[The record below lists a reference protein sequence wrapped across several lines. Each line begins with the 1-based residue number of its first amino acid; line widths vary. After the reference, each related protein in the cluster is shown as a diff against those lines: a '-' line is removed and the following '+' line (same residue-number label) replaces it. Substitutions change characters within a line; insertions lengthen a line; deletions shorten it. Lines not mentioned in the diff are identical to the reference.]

1 MTQRYS
7 GQELPLMAQATNWKS
22 YLAELI
28 RPYLGPTVLEVGAGI
43 GGNIPHLHQP
53 PVRDW
58 TALEPDPVQA
68 AQIVGSGVRVVLGTL
83 AALDAAE
90 RFDAILYID
99 VLEHIADDAAELR
112 QAAAHLAPGGRL
124 IVLAPAHP
132 YLFSRMD
139 AAIGHHRRYTMA
151 GLRALTP
158 RGCGPGGCGP
168 GGCGSAGCRLERL
181 WQVDAAGWFA
191 SLANRL
197 VLHRAQPTAGQI
209 AVWDRVLVPISRRLD
224 RRLRFGFGKSILA
237 VWRRV
242 DDEPGAM
249 G

>member
-7 GQELPLMAQATNWKS
+7 GRELPLMARATNWKS

-28 RPYLGPTVLEVGAGI
+28 RPHLGPTVLEVGAGI
-43 GGNIPHLHQP
+43 GGNIRHLHQP

-68 AQIVGSGVRVVLGTL
+68 AQIVGYGLRVVVGTL
-83 AALDAAE
+83 AALDVAE
-90 RFDAILYID
+90 RFDAILYVD
-99 VLEHIADDAAELR
+99 VLEHIADDEAELR
-112 QAAAHLAPGGRL
+112 EAAAHLAPGGRL

-158 RGCGPGGCGP
+158 
-168 GGCGSAGCRLERL
+168 AGCRLEALR
-181 WQVDAAGWFA
+181 QVDAAGWFA

-209 AVWDRVLVPISRRLD
+209 AVWDGVLVPISRRLD
-224 RRLRFGFGKSILA
+224 QRLRFRFGKSILA
-237 VWRRV
+237 VWRRT
-242 DDEPGAM
+242 DDEPGAI